1 MTRIEFIDIMTG
13 IMEMYPGRFNDNGDL
28 AMEIWYEALSDLDFA
43 TTKKAVI
50 NHVKNSKFPPTVAD
64 IRESYNVLIQEKK
77 KLSHRM
83 DELFEEMRN
92 YYPNGSEDKDAEN
105 TYIHLIVL
113 KNPKDRLEFA
123 TNLSRRVV
131 EYVKDCEL
139 KNCGFDLSFTD
150 CIKQMGKDL

>member
-13 IMEMYPGRFNDNGDL
+13 IMEMYPGRFNGIGDL
-28 AMEIWYEALSDLDFA
+28 AMGIWYEALSDLDFA

-105 TYIHLIVL
+105 AYLHLIVL

-139 KNCGFDLSFTD
+139 KNCVFDLSFAD
-150 CIKQMGKDL
+150 CIKQMGKNL

>member
-13 IMEMYPGRFNDNGDL
+13 IMEMYPGRFNDIGDL
-28 AMEIWYEALSDLDFA
+28 AMKIWYDALSDLDFE

-77 KLSHRM
+77 KLLHRM

-92 YYPNGSEDKDAEN
+92 YYPNGSEDKDAKI
-105 TYIHLIVL
+105 YLAL
-113 KNPKDRLEFA
+113 
-123 TNLSRRVV
+123 NLLQIFQ
-131 EYVKDCEL
+131 EE
-139 KNCGFDLSFTD
+139 
-150 CIKQMGKDL
+150 